1 MSSDTKIK
9 ALSKKLE
16 SKRKALGLTQ
26 VEVADLAG
34 VSARF
39 MYDLERGKPSM
50 SLEKFL
56 AVATTLGL
64 ELELKLAGRQYS
76 EN

>member
-1 MSSDTKIK
+1 MGMSSKTKIK
-9 ALSKKLE
+9 ALSNKLE

-56 AVATTLGL
+56 AVVTTLGL
-64 ELELKLAGRQYS
+64 ELELK
-76 EN
+76 